1 MGLPLPLHRVKGQD
15 ELKRSLCAC
24 ACHPVGC
31 AAPLSSSFSS
41 PGNDLL
47 GLSIL
52 PKVNIYLLRFG
63 VLFSQVISSLM
74 IHIHDVY
81 GIF

>member
-1 MGLPLPLHRVKGQD
+1 MVLPFPLRCVKRQD
-15 ELKRSLCAC
+15 ELKRSLYPCAR
-24 ACHPVGC
+24 HPVGC
-31 AAPLSSSFSS
+31 TAPLSSSFSS

-47 GLSIL
+47 VLSIL
-52 PKVNIYLLRFG
+52 LKVNICLLRFG

-74 IHIHDVY
+74 IHIHDVC